1 MLSPTSGEQHYSDY
15 NYVICVTASVP
26 CLCKYSLAY
35 MLQVNTIEIEGLP
48 TRVAI
53 LGEAIRLF
61 LVLQVITAASYSLI
75 TPLIWKQFS
84 MDI

>member
-1 MLSPTSGEQHYSDY
+1 
-15 NYVICVTASVP
+15 
-26 CLCKYSLAY
+26 